1 MVSEM
6 PKLDRRMYGHR
17 PDEPEI
23 VQENDVDGSFVDA
36 PVGIPSDLLAL
47 IHEPR
52 SVDPEPPKQV
62 TTEETDRLTEENPN
76 SRFRVLNVAIKK
88 PGTCFVC
95 KSDGGDERQFVDFG
109 KTVDW
114 YGVVYICTFCVSE
127 VAKMLGLGSVEALES
142 KIKEQAGIIEHYE
155 SEYDLVVEQ
164 RNAARILLRNCRCSD
179 GDSSDSVTY
188 PVQVDVESDPE
199 PEQDSTDADEPG
211 DVQEPGDVSESS
223 VDDDGVTREFP
234 VEEKPKRT
242 RRASSSSG

>member
-23 VQENDVDGSFVDA
+23 VQENDVDGAFVDT
-36 PVGIPSDLLAL
+36 PVGIPSDLLAI

-62 TTEETDRLTEENPN
+62 MTEETESLAEANPN
-76 SRFRVLNVAIKK
+76 SRFRVLNVAVKK

-127 VAKMLGLGSVEALES
+127 VAKILGLMPIAEREAFERELEEKVINANSMTEALE
-142 KIKEQAGIIEHYE
+142 EQ
-155 SEYDLVVEQ
+155 V
-164 RNAARILLRNCRCSD
+164 NAARILLRNCRCGDS
-179 GDSSDSVTY
+179 DSSDSVTY
-188 PVQVDVESDPE
+188 PVQVDVESDSE
-199 PEQDSTDADEPG
+199 PEQDFGDADESS
-211 DVQEPGDVSESS
+211 DVKEPGDVSESS
-223 VDDDGVTREFP
+223 VDDDGVAREFP

-242 RRASSSSG
+242 RRASSNS